1 MVRLHGNLSDPEHN
15 EPSQSHTI
23 PRLRPDIEGT
33 YDPPEEP
40 YVGTPSVH
48 VTQNFYNL
56 TVIQT
61 GSPPAY
67 YTPVTAGAMAFTK
80 EATVSVI
87 LLKLLSEMES
97 TLGVSSDLE
106 QVRAGFLSVLR
117 ELEPRKAARERCFSD
132 LLTMIDVGLSYAD
145 LSALT
150 KEGIVVLKDAVT
162 KLGLVVEVG
171 EVKRIRKL
179 FRDNSIDILRPLR
192 ESCDLKQALKE
203 LFS

>member
-1 MVRLHGNLSDPEHN
+1 MVKLNVNTSEPEYN
-15 EPSQSHTI
+15 EPSQSLTV

-33 YDPPEEP
+33 SDPPEKSYGGP
-40 YVGTPSVH
+40 TPTH
-48 VTQNFYNL
+48 VTQNFYNI
-56 TVIQT
+56 TVIKT
-61 GSPPAY
+61 GSPPASY
-67 YTPVTAGAMAFTK
+67 ITVATGAMAFTK

-97 TLGVSSDLE
+97 TLGVNSDLE
-106 QVRAGFLSVLR
+106 QACAAFLSVLR

-162 KLGLVVEVG
+162 KLGLVVEAE

-192 ESCDLKQALKE
+192 ETFDLKQALKE